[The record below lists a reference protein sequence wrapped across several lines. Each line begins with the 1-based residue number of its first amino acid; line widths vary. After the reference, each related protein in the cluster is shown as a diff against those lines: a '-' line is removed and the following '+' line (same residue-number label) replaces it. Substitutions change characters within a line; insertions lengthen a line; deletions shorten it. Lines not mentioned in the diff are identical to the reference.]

1 MIGKEQVWWKKE
13 TTGGL
18 ATSISRTG
26 AEACQMVTCLQLS
39 ECHHHCRRYQ
49 QSLTGIR
56 IETV

>member
-1 MIGKEQVWWKKE
+1 MTGKGRVWWKKE

-26 AEACQMVTCLQLS
+26 AEAYQMVTRLQLS
-39 ECHHHCRRYQ
+39 ERHHHCRRYQ